1 MALGSQ
7 LPPCTHSPG
16 DGTGRCPVATRTRGM
31 GSGGEAKPEWSRL
44 EAVWG
49 KAPVVRD
56 GTRRRVNARPQ
67 QQLPPV
73 VRRESH
79 APCVSLPLSDG
90 PRVKYALSNPAS
102 AEREPAAAR
111 PAAAGR
117 EDACLCPPA
126 LNHRNKTLL
135 AGLQGRRIC
144 LSNPSAGNRIIKCCH
159 RES

>member
-56 GTRRRVNARPQ
+56 GTQRRVNARPQ

-90 PRVKYALSNPAS
+90 PRVKYALKPRVCRAG
-102 AEREPAAAR
+102 AR
-111 PAAAGR
+111 SSSTSGGR
-117 EDACLCPPA
+117 EGRCMSVPSSSQSSKQNVVSRATG
-126 LNHRNKTLL
+126 KTN
-135 AGLQGRRIC
+135 
-144 LSNPSAGNRIIKCCH
+144 LSV
-159 RES
+159 